1 MFLTKTAISKAQFIT
16 KNTKKISQTKF
27 LIPIF
32 GTHILTTTPF
42 KIQRTSEKE
51 EDATEDSSITGHSK
65 AIWDSLTPT
74 TKRKTKITLCESQVK
89 GVKNV
94 FRKEIGVNLSNPF
107 KKNSKKQQKE

>member
-1 MFLTKTAISKAQFIT
+1 MQ
-16 KNTKKISQTKF
+16 Q
-27 LIPIF
+27 
-32 GTHILTTTPF
+32 
-42 KIQRTSEKE
+42 
-51 EDATEDSSITGHSK
+51 